1 MSFMVKIKEVDEWDK
16 ILKAGGKYY
25 FTRYAASC
33 LVDLAITTYDLRIPK
48 HSRNQCAIL
57 AFTLPQ
63 KWKAGTGV
71 SIVATHIDSPNLR
84 VR

>member
-1 MSFMVKIKEVDEWDK
+1 MSFTVKIKEVDEWDK
-16 ILKAGGKYY
+16 VLKAGGKYY
-25 FTRYAASC
+25 FTRYVDNR
-33 LVDLAITTYDLRIPK
+33 LVDYNSRIPK